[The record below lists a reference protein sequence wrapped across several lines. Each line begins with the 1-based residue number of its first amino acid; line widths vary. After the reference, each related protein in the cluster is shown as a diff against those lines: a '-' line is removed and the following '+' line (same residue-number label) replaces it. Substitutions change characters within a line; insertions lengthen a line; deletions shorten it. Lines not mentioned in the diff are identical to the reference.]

1 MADKALFLDR
11 DGVINIDHG
20 YVGSTERFEFRD
32 GIFDLV
38 RLAVGRGYRP
48 VVITNQAGIAR
59 GFYDEADF
67 ARLTAWMCDR
77 FVERGAPLTAVYYC
91 PCHRDGKVAAHVRDS
106 YWRKPNPGMI
116 LEAARRHALDPAR
129 SVFIG
134 DQPTDMAAAAAAGV
148 GTRLFVTAGKS
159 ADPRPAD
166 PRPADAVIGDL
177 SEAFA
182 FL

>member
-1 MADKALFLDR
+1 MANKALFLDR

-20 YVGSTERFEFRD
+20 YVGSIDRFEFQD

-38 RLAVGRGYRP
+38 RVAIGRGYRP

-67 ARLTAWMCDR
+67 AALTQWMRAR
-77 FVERGAPLTAVYYC
+77 FMEQNAPLTDVYYC
-91 PCHRDGKVAAHVRDS
+91 PCHRDGKVSAHVRDS

-116 LEAARRHALDPAR
+116 LEAARRHGLDPAA

-148 GTRLFVTAGKS
+148 SLRLFMGAEPAPPHATAQIDRLLNALPYLG
-159 ADPRPAD
+159 
-166 PRPADAVIGDL
+166 
-177 SEAFA
+177 
-182 FL
+182 